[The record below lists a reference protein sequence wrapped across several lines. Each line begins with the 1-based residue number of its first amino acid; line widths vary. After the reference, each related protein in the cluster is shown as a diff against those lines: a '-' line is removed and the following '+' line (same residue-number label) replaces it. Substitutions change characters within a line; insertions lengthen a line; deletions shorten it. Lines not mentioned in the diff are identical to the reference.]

1 MSGMANRPAGLRN
14 DAMSRGE
21 LRELRR
27 SLSLLSPMIVK
38 EKYKVLAD
46 RCRFLELPTPRLMQE
61 FVATWK
67 VLWKWRR

>member
-1 MSGMANRPAGLRN
+1 MANRPANLRN
-14 DAMSRGE
+14 DAMTRSE
-21 LRELRR
+21 LRELQR
-27 SLSLLSPMIVK
+27 SLNLLSPMIVK

>member
-1 MSGMANRPAGLRN
+1 MANRPAHLRN
-14 DAMSRGE
+14 DAMSSRE
-21 LRELRR
+21 LRELQR
-27 SLSLLSPMIVK
+27 SLRLLSPMIVK

-67 VLWKWRR
+67 VVWKWRR

>member
-1 MSGMANRPAGLRN
+1 MPFMANRPANLRN
-14 DAMSRGE
+14 NAMSR
-21 LRELRR
+21 RELQELER

>member
-1 MSGMANRPAGLRN
+1 MARRPQRLPN
-14 DAMSRGE
+14 DAMTASQLKE
-21 LRELRR
+21 LER
-27 SLSLLSPMIVK
+27 SLGLLSPMIVK

>member
-1 MSGMANRPAGLRN
+1 MARRPQRLPN
-14 DAMSRGE
+14 DAMTAIQLKE
-21 LRELRR
+21 LER

>member
-1 MSGMANRPAGLRN
+1 MAKRPAYLVN
-14 DAMSRGE
+14 DAMTRSE
-21 LRELRR
+21 LRELER
-27 SLSLLSPMIVK
+27 SLRLLSPMVVK

>member
-1 MSGMANRPAGLRN
+1 MARRPQRLPN
-14 DAMSRGE
+14 DAMTAIQLKE
-21 LRELRR
+21 LER

-67 VLWKWRR
+67 VLWKWRQ

>member
-1 MSGMANRPAGLRN
+1 MPFMANRPANLRN
-14 DAMSRGE
+14 DAMSRRE
-21 LRELRR
+21 LRELER
-27 SLSLLSPMIVK
+27 SQSLLSPMIVK

>member
-1 MSGMANRPAGLRN
+1 MPFMANRPANLRN
-14 DAMSRGE
+14 DAMSRRE
-21 LRELRR
+21 LRELER

-67 VLWKWRR
+67 VLWKRRR

>member
-1 MSGMANRPAGLRN
+1 MAAMANRPANLPN
-14 DAMSRGE
+14 DAMNRGE
-21 LRELRR
+21 LRDLER
-27 SLSLLSPMIVK
+27 SLRLLSPMIVK

>member
-1 MSGMANRPAGLRN
+1 MAKRPAYLVN
-14 DAMSRGE
+14 DAMTRGE
-21 LRELRR
+21 LRELER
-27 SLSLLSPMIVK
+27 SLRLLSPMVVK

>member
-1 MSGMANRPAGLRN
+1 MARRPQRLPN
-14 DAMSRGE
+14 DAMTETQLKE
-21 LRELRR
+21 LER

>member
-1 MSGMANRPAGLRN
+1 MARRPQRLPN
-14 DAMSRGE
+14 DAMTATQLKE
-21 LRELRR
+21 LER

-38 EKYKVLAD
+38 EKYKGLAD

-67 VLWKWRR
+67 VLWKWRQ

>member
-1 MSGMANRPAGLRN
+1 MARRPQRLPN
-14 DAMSRGE
+14 DAMTAIQLKE
-21 LRELRR
+21 LER
-27 SLSLLSPMIVK
+27 SLSRLSPMIVK

-67 VLWKWRR
+67 VLWKWRQ

>member
-1 MSGMANRPAGLRN
+1 MANRPANLRN
-14 DAMSRGE
+14 DAMSLSE
-21 LRELRR
+21 LRELQR
-27 SLSLLSPMIVK
+27 SLRMLSPMIVK